1 MDTPMFLVTEKQKM
15 TPAKAKMSSATTE
28 AIQAVMDTLLQR
40 GMWSKYHHTHWSN
53 FLKEMTCIEKLHLW
67 WDSITTG
74 SMFEVEST
82 MGEEPEV
89 EIEMPLKAFHK
100 MKNKGK

>member
-1 MDTPMFLVTEKQKM
+1 MDVPMFLVTEKQKM
-15 TPAKAKMSSATTE
+15 TPAKAKFAVDTKGD
-28 AIQAVMDTLLQR
+28 IQAVMDVLLER

-53 FLKEMTCIEKLHLW
+53 FLKEMTCSEKIHLW

-74 SMFEVEST
+74 AMFEVEST

-89 EIEMPLKAFHK
+89 EIEMPVKAFKK
-100 MKNKGK
+100 MKG